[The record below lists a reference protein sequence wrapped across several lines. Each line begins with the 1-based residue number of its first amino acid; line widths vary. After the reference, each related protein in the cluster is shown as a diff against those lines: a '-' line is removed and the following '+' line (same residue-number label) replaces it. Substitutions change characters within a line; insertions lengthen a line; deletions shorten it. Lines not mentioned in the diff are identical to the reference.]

1 MNQEYTLIKAPR
13 LIDVQTSE
21 VIKDAA
27 VLFKET
33 KIVSA
38 GPAVS
43 LNLPTEANIK
53 TLEYPNKTIMPGLI
67 DCHVHLIS
75 LGDGRAGDDLNL
87 LPDEILTLQAA
98 KNAKLHLQSGVTT
111 VRDCGAKNQTT
122 FMLRKSA
129 EMGIT
134 DTPRLILTGRPIAI
148 IGGHLSYFGSPAT
161 GETEC
166 RAAVRQLMKEGA
178 DFIKVTATGGSTKTS
193 FRYHASFTKE
203 ELTAITDEVHKF
215 DKHVVAHCASSE
227 GIENALDA
235 KVDTIVHCMHFERD
249 GTFKYNKELTKRI
262 VDQGVYVNP
271 TLHAIRHQVW
281 HLENLKETTG
291 LSEQELLDY
300 KRLKNDYETHAE
312 LVSRMKDEGVTLVA
326 GSDSAWLNYKMGEFT
341 HELEAMKSIGMS
353 EIDVIRSA
361 TIQSA
366 ESCAVDDQTG
376 SIEKN
381 KSADIIIVD
390 GNPAED
396 ISSLWNIEEV
406 FKNGEA
412 VTTNK

>member
-1 MNQEYTLIKAPR
+1 MNQEYTLIKASR
-13 LIDVQTSE
+13 LIDVKNSK
-21 VIKDAA
+21 VINDAA
-27 VLFKET
+27 VLLKET

-38 GPAVS
+38 GPAAS
-43 LNLPTEANIK
+43 LKIPTTANLK

-111 VRDCGAKNQTT
+111 IRDCGAKNQTT

-134 DTPRLILTGRPIAI
+134 ETPRLILAGRPIAI

-161 GETEC
+161 GATDC
-166 RAAVRQLMKEGA
+166 RAAVRQLMKDGA
-178 DFIKVTATGGSTKTS
+178 DFIKVTATGGSTRTS
-193 FRYHASFTKE
+193 FRHHASFTKE
-203 ELTAITDEVHKF
+203 ELTAITDETHKF

-235 KVDTIVHCMHFERD
+235 KVDTIVHCMHIERD

-281 HLENLKETTG
+281 HLENMKKTKD
-291 LSEQELLDY
+291 LSEQEELDY
-300 KRLKNDYETHAE
+300 KSLRQVYENHAE

-326 GSDSAWLNYKMGEFT
+326 GSDSAWLNYKMGEFP
-341 HELEAMKSIGMS
+341 HELEAMKSIGMA

-366 ESCAVDDQTG
+366 ESCAIDDQTG

-381 KSADIIIVD
+381 KSADIIIVN
-390 GNPAED
+390 GNPVED
-396 ISSLWNIEEV
+396 ISNLWNIEEV
-406 FKNGEA
+406 FKNGA
-412 VTTNK
+412 TVTKEQ

>member
-1 MNQEYTLIKAPR
+1 MNHEHVLIKATR
-13 LIDVQTSE
+13 LIDGTGRKVLKE
-21 VIKDAA
+21 PA
-27 VLFKET
+27 VLIKGS
-33 KIVSA
+33 KIVS
-38 GPAVS
+38 VDTKQS
-43 LNLPTEANIK
+43 FSITDTSNINII
-53 TLEYPNKTIMPGLI
+53 EYPGKTIMPGLI

-98 KNAKLHLQSGVTT
+98 KNAKMHLQSGVTT

-134 DTPRLILTGRPIAI
+134 VTPKLLLTGRPIAI
-148 IGGHLSYFGSPAT
+148 VGGHLSYFGSPAT
-161 GETEC
+161 GPDEC
-166 RAAVRQLMKEGA
+166 RAEVRKLVKEGA
-178 DFIKVTATGGSTKTS
+178 DFIKVTATGGSTRTS
-193 FRYHASFTKE
+193 FRHHASFTKE

-235 KVDTIVHCMHFERD
+235 KVDTIVHCMHIERD

-281 HLENLKETTG
+281 HLENLKNTKG
-291 LSEQELLDY
+291 LSEKEDIDY
-300 KRLKNDYETHAE
+300 QSLIGIYSSHTK

-326 GSDSAWLNYKMGEFT
+326 GSDSAWLNYKMGEFP
-341 HELEAMKSIGMS
+341 HELEAMNSIGLS
-353 EIDVIRSA
+353 EMEVIKSA
-361 TIQSA
+361 TLDSA
-366 ESCAVDDQTG
+366 RSCQIDAQTG

-381 KSADIIIVD
+381 KLADIIIID
-390 GNPAED
+390 GDPTKD
-396 ISSLWNIEEV
+396 ISAMWKINEV
-406 FKNGEA
+406 FKDGEI
-412 VTTNK
+412 VTGNK

>member
-1 MNQEYTLIKAPR
+1 LNHEHVLIKATR
-13 LIDVQTSE
+13 LIDGTGRKVLKE
-21 VIKDAA
+21 PA
-27 VLFKET
+27 VLIKGS
-33 KIVSA
+33 KIVS
-38 GPAVS
+38 VDTKQS
-43 LNLPTEANIK
+43 FSITDTSNINII
-53 TLEYPNKTIMPGLI
+53 EYPGKTIMPGLI

-98 KNAKLHLQSGVTT
+98 KNAKMHLQSGVTT

-134 DTPRLILTGRPIAI
+134 VTPKLLLTGRPIAI
-148 IGGHLSYFGSPAT
+148 VGGHLSYFGSPAT
-161 GETEC
+161 GPDEC
-166 RAAVRQLMKEGA
+166 RAEVRKLVKEGA
-178 DFIKVTATGGSTKTS
+178 DFIKVTATGGSTRTS
-193 FRYHASFTKE
+193 FRHHASFTKE

-235 KVDTIVHCMHFERD
+235 KVDTIVHCMHIERD

-281 HLENLKETTG
+281 HLENLKNTKG
-291 LSEQELLDY
+291 LSEKEDIDY
-300 KRLKNDYETHAE
+300 QSLIDIYSSHTK

-326 GSDSAWLNYKMGEFT
+326 GSDSAWLNYKMGEFP
-341 HELEAMKSIGMS
+341 HELEAMNSIGLS
-353 EIDVIRSA
+353 EMEVIKSA
-361 TIQSA
+361 TLDSA
-366 ESCAVDDQTG
+366 RSCQIDAQTG

-381 KSADIIIVD
+381 KLADIIIID
-390 GNPAED
+390 GDPTKD
-396 ISSLWNIEEV
+396 ISAMWKINEV
-406 FKNGEA
+406 FKDGEI
-412 VTTNK
+412 VTGNK